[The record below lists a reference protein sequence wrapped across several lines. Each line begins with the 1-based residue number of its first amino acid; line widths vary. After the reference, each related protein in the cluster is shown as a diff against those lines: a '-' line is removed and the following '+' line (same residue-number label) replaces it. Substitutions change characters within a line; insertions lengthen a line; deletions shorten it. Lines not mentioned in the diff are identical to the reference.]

1 MMMSDSRA
9 TGQRSWSGFGPSIG
23 TRVTSAPPS
32 FPALHNTSA
41 SLRHQLHR
49 KLAEGVAPEDLS
61 STAGG
66 GTGVGHQ
73 GGGGGNKS
81 SSSGGGGDGP
91 GVTTTTK
98 TTLLD
103 DQDLQY
109 SSPVVSTGGV
119 LRPTPRVGLGWAVCW
134 MSSIEEVGR

>member
-1 MMMSDSRA
+1 M
-9 TGQRSWSGFGPSIG
+9 PP
-23 TRVTSAPPS
+23 APP
-32 FPALHNTSA
+32 PAHIGAGADLGLLSERELQVRLQAFRPSATPPPPFDTS
-41 SLRHQLHR
+41 STGSW
-49 KLAEGVAPEDLS
+49 AEGVAPEDLS
-61 STAGG
+61 STAEG

-103 DQDLQY
+103 DPDLQY

-119 LRPTPRVGLGWAVCW
+119 LLPTPQAREPV
-134 MSSIEEVGR
+134 